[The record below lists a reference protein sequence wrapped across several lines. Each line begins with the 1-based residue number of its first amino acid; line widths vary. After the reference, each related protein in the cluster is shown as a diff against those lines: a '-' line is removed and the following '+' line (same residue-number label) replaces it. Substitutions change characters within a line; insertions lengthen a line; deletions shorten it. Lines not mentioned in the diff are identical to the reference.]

1 MTHDHIKTLA
11 VNARLAYE
19 DDGLLYPSI
28 GECCDMTPELTAFA
42 QAVAMECAEIAA
54 SAPRVWD
61 LDAPAPQ
68 ARIASDIRA
77 RFGLGLTE

>member
-1 MTHDHIKTLA
+1 MTHDLIKRLA

-28 GECCDMTPELTAFA
+28 GECCDMTPEVIAFA

-54 SAPRVWD
+54 SEPY
-61 LDAPAPQ
+61 
-68 ARIASDIRA
+68 IASAIRA
-77 RFGLGLTE
+77 RFGLGLTA